1 MRIPVAARG
10 RPVRVW
16 GILSMDFTTRS
27 RLRGVCVPW
36 FVATALL
43 FGCGVDTLSTDVPI
57 EFHSILKQK
66 YEGRSA
72 WTRLTLE
79 DEKKSIKIEQDQEV
93 KVLSL
98 GLQRSG
104 SVTVQTLNGRKRVVY
119 PFNIARPL
127 TLEHY
132 ERALL
137 DALWFKDPDSRY
149 AAYKEKYGTRIA
161 DAIRDHTI
169 LPDMSMDVAYLAW
182 GAPSKII
189 PIKRGSDE
197 RWEYETPNLKN
208 AVIDFRGGKVKN
220 SNGENIADTEAATKR
235 KRVRR
240 GS

>member
-1 MRIPVAARG
+1 
-10 RPVRVW
+10 
-16 GILSMDFTTRS
+16 MDFTTKRK
-27 RLRGVCVPW
+27 RQHRRAAALVCAGL
-36 FVATALL
+36 FVLV
-43 FGCGVDTLSTDVPI
+43 GCGVDTFSTDIPI
-57 EFHSILKQK
+57 QFHSTLKEK

-93 KVLSL
+93 KVINL
-98 GLQRSG
+98 GLHRSG

-119 PFNIARPL
+119 AFNLSRPL

-132 ERALL
+132 ERSLL
-137 DALWFKDPDSRY
+137 DALWFEDPDTRY
-149 AAYKEKYGTRIA
+149 ARYKEQYGTRIA
-161 DAIRDHTI
+161 DAIRDHKI
-169 LPDMSMDVAYLAW
+169 LPDMSMEVAYLTW
-182 GAPSKII
+182 GAPSKVI

-197 RWEYETPNLKN
+197 RWEYATPNLKN
-208 AVIDFRGGKVKN
+208 ATIDFRGGRVAN